1 MFNAEL
7 LLDVFNA
14 ELLFNVFNA
23 ELLLMC
29 LMLSCC

>member
-14 ELLFNVFNA
+14 VLLLDVFNA
-23 ELLLMC
+23 VLYC
-29 LMLSCC
+29 LMLAYC